1 MQFNKRKIYVNNY
14 LGLNKI
20 EVLNDRFF
28 MVDLGFSSRYFIHEK
43 TGFASLEEL
52 RNWTNETPIYIL
64 DTADDLAD
72 FINGKRDFPIFK
84 TDEEEQKEKDEEAK
98 KSQECD
104 NHTTKLDKLRY
115 TIDYLFDSDLE
126 KEGRCCATN
135 ICKGRDC
142 SDSDSD
148 CRNCLMDYI
157 QRIVA

>member
-1 MQFNKRKIYVNNY
+1 MQFNECKIYVNNY

-28 MVDLGFSSRYFIHEK
+28 MVNLGFPPRHFINEK
-43 TGFASLEEL
+43 TGYASLEDL
-52 RNWTNETPIYIL
+52 RNWTDETPIYIL

-104 NHTTKLDKLRY
+104 NHTTKLDKLRDV
-115 TIDYLFDSDLE
+115 IDYLSDSDLE
-126 KEGRCCATN
+126 KEGC
-135 ICKGRDC
+135 DC
-142 SDSDSD
+142 SDSDYD

>member
-1 MQFNKRKIYVNNY
+1 MQFNGCKIYVNNY

-28 MVDLGFSSRYFIHEK
+28 MVDLGFSSRYFINKK
-43 TGFASLEEL
+43 TGYASLEDL
-52 RNWTNETPIYIL
+52 RNCTNETPIYIL

-84 TDEEEQKEKDEEAK
+84 TDEEGQKEKDEEAEK
-98 KSQECD
+98 PQECD
-104 NHTTKLDKLRY
+104 SHTNKLDKLRDV
-115 TIDYLFDSDLE
+115 IDYLFDSDLE
-126 KEGRCCATN
+126 KEDLTN

-142 SDSDSD
+142 SDSDFD

>member
-1 MQFNKRKIYVNNY
+1 MQFNGCKIYVNNY

-28 MVDLGFSSRYFIHEK
+28 MVDLGFSSRYFINEK
-43 TGFASLEEL
+43 TGYASLEDL

-84 TDEEEQKEKDEEAK
+84 TDEEEQKEKEEAEK
-98 KSQECD
+98 PQECD
-104 NHTTKLDKLRY
+104 SHTNKLDKLRDV
-115 TIDYLFDSDLE
+115 IDCLFDDSLE
-126 KEGRCCATN
+126 KEGSCCRTD
-135 ICKGRDC
+135 ICKGHYC
-142 SDSDSD
+142 PDSDYD